1 MEKRPDWYIFELH
14 SKETIAKWARQLH
27 YFYFVRAWGGHAND
41 GDTFQAGIVY
51 KDRTDLKD
59 KLAKLDIVPGV
70 IGPDDPQP
78 VIGQSYPGTEFVKF
92 KSSVY
97 TFPDMEQ
104 PGHVT
109 IAGQPVFV
117 TVRSTSIAF
126 SVSGI
131 ADGNLY
137 EVTEADFNACLKIEE
152 VFKQLNWQPFKDSSL
167 EQSSSCIS
175 ALSYP
180 EFYS

>member
-1 MEKRPDWYIFELH
+1 
-14 SKETIAKWARQLH
+14 
-27 YFYFVRAWGGHAND
+27 
-41 GDTFQAGIVY
+41 
-51 KDRTDLKD
+51 
-59 KLAKLDIVPGV
+59 
-70 IGPDDPQP
+70 
-78 VIGQSYPGTEFVKF
+78 
-92 KSSVY
+92 
-97 TFPDMEQ
+97 MEQ

-175 ALSYP
+175 PLSYP